1 MGPEKLAKTAVAAL
15 EDIKGRDI
23 VVFNVAKKTALFDK
37 VIVASGDSN
46 RQVRALANNVCEEVK
61 KGGGRVFSIEGA
73 QTGEWVL
80 VDLGAVIVHV
90 MQPAIRQYYNLEEIW
105 GDKAVKMKLGVDG
118 AAQRSLPKAEPAKK
132 VAAKKA
138 VARKAPAKKAA
149 AKKTPAARKA
159 APAKKAAPRRKA

>member
-23 VVFNVAKKTALFDK
+23 VVFNVTKRTALFDK
-37 VIVASGDSN
+37 VIIASGDSN

-61 KGGGRVFSIEGA
+61 KGGGRVLSIEGA

-105 GDKAVKMKLGVDG
+105 GTPQRPVAVKR
-118 AAQRSLPKAEPAKK
+118 AASKE
-132 VAAKKA
+132 
-138 VARKAPAKKAA
+138 
-149 AKKTPAARKA
+149 AARKT
-159 APAKKAAPRRKA
+159 APRKVAPRKTAVRKTVSRRTAK